1 MTALLL
7 CLLVPQA
14 TANDLL
20 EQLNQQIAS
29 GGEQAENPFSARA
42 EPLELTAGQDAVL
55 TVIFAVP
62 PGATLYQDTVAVEVI
77 DAGGLTLGAADLPP
91 SFERIDEITGLP
103 RQVYELDA
111 YVQVP
116 VAAHPTPGTYTV
128 QLQVHFQGCKDGICY
143 FPATR
148 QIPVTVTV
156 APATKG

>member
-7 CLLVPQA
+7 SLFVSQA
-14 TANDLL
+14 TANELL
-20 EQLNQQIAS
+20 EQLTKEIAS
-29 GGEQAENPFSARA
+29 SGDQAENPFSARA
-42 EPLELTAGQDAVL
+42 EPLHATAGKDAKL

-111 YVQVP
+111 YVEIP
-116 VAAHPTPGTYTV
+116 VAGHPTPGSYTV
-128 QLQVHFQGCKDGICY
+128 QLQVHFQGCKDGICF

-156 APATKG
+156 AAPAEG